1 MCRIHLKTLSTGT
14 PHPAGH
20 REGTL
25 KHKYKLR
32 SYLHSIQTSDNHL
45 GILTVCA
52 ESNDLV
58 VWNWKIGTVCLV
70 RPPVLL
76 LGAPQDHPLVLTLP
90 LLQTARHRAR
100 DYFLGIPNA
109 PFSPRRSN
117 SLETQRRKW
126 EHRLH
131 PPHRRHRSRECPIP
145 RPCRA
150 LRSQL
155 HLRIPLSADH
165 R

>member
-14 PHPAGH
+14 PHPAGP

-25 KHKYKLR
+25 THKYKLR

-70 RPPVLL
+70 RPPALL

-90 LLQTARHRAR
+90 LLENSTSPGPRLL
-100 DYFLGIPNA
+100 LGH
-109 PFSPRRSN
+109 S
-117 SLETQRRKW
+117 
-126 EHRLH
+126 
-131 PPHRRHRSRECPIP
+131 
-145 RPCRA
+145 
-150 LRSQL
+150 
-155 HLRIPLSADH
+155 
-165 R
+165 